1 MNGSVVPGSDEWL
14 DAEQVAEILVI
25 SRRTLWNYASLGRL
39 PADGSFGRSPAWK
52 RSTIDRYL
60 EGMPERGR
68 SARANRAAR
77 LAARVHAEVPDG
89 SRCPLRR
96 LWRADRV
103 PGRPAPGH
111 GHGRVS
117 GHYRGQHGPGNGQH
131 ETAPRAEAPGAVG
144 RHGRSAARAL
154 GDQRS
159 RRVDRHAAAS
169 LCAGAPA
176 RA

>member
-89 SRCPLRR
+89 SSALCGVCGEPIVFRVVLHQDEATDAPATATEASTGPETGSTKPPPEPKLRGR
-96 LWRADRV
+96 WEGMD
-103 PGRPAPGH
+103 GRPH
-111 GHGRVS
+111 GH
-117 GHYRGQHGPGNGQH
+117 
-131 ETAPRAEAPGAVG
+131 
-144 RHGRSAARAL
+144 
-154 GDQRS
+154 
-159 RRVDRHAAAS
+159 
-169 LCAGAPA
+169 
-176 RA
+176 